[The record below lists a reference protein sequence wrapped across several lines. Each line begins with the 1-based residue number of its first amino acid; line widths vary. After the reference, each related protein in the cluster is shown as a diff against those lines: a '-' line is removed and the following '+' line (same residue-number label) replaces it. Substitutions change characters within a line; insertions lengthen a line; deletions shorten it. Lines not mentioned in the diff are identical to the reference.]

1 MTKTVTTAI
10 LTSLVALCCASPI
23 LAQESAELEAMIA
36 AAKGEPPITVYAV
49 TGKIVETAQAFT
61 AKYGVIAEGK
71 KVSEAD
77 QIELL
82 LREHQAGNSTGDV
95 TVAADVAAVMGQLVP
110 EGVVENFVP
119 PDLAANIAAPLQD
132 PLVLVTDPHVWT
144 YNTEVYETCPVSN
157 IWQLTE
163 PEWSRKVAML
173 DPLVKPA
180 YADWFNQLETNHD
193 AEMAS
198 AYEALYGKPLV
209 TDEKS
214 ATAAWVK
221 AYAENQPLVAD
232 SSAVADAIGAPGQ
245 AEPYFGISSVAKYR
259 DNTEKGYRLGICSGM
274 QPFAGWLYP
283 GFGMVAAG
291 TDSPNAA
298 RLFIHYLLTEEGIAP
313 QTIDGKISS
322 NSAIAPNPEEASGV
336 AAVMGEMMAY
346 DTTTAKL
353 DFELRQDWQ
362 DFWRIHYSR

>member
-1 MTKTVTTAI
+1 MKTPNSVAI
-10 LTSLVALCCASPI
+10 LTSLVALSCAGSA
-23 LAQESAELEAMIA
+23 LAQQSAELDAMIA
-36 AAKGEPPITVYAV
+36 AAKAEPPITVYAV
-49 TGKIVETAQAFT
+49 TGKIVETAAAFT
-61 AKYGVIAEGK
+61 AKYGVTAEGK

-82 LREHQAGNSTGDV
+82 MREHQAGNSTGDV
-95 TVAADVAAVMGQLVP
+95 TVAADVASVVGQLMP
-110 EGVVENFVP
+110 EGVVENYVP
-119 PDLAANIAAPLQD
+119 ADLAATIATPLQN
-132 PLVLVTDPHVWT
+132 PLVVVTDPHVWS
-144 YNTEVYETCPVSN
+144 YNTEAYETCPISN

-163 PEWSRKVAML
+163 PEWRRKVAML

-193 AEMAS
+193 PEVAA
-198 AYEALYGKPLV
+198 AYEAQYGKPLE

-245 AEPYFGISSVAKYR
+245 AEPYFGITSVAKFR
-259 DNTEKGYRLGICSGM
+259 DNVEKGYKLGICTGM

-283 GFGMVAAG
+283 GFAMVAAG

-298 RLFIHYLLTEEGIAP
+298 RLFVHYLLTEEGIAP
-313 QTIDGKISS
+313 QTIDGKMSS
-322 NSAIAPNPEEASGV
+322 NSAIAPNPDEASGV
-336 AAVMGEMMAY
+336 AAVMGELMAY
-346 DTTTAKL
+346 DTSTAKQ

-362 DFWRIHYSR
+362 DFWRIHYQR